1 MKLFS
6 WRTNFLLFTFFLSFG
21 YFSVWYFSEQK
32 PLQAFS
38 VRVITDS
45 NTKVVN
51 LSNKN
56 LVDEFNPSK
65 LTKQELSDF
74 LEIGY
79 FTSNSDRGH
88 IVSVPSCATLIISL
102 NQNGT
107 VTMNSDPYGN
117 VENLNLLAEKLSE
130 IFEIRKEAG
139 VFEVNSNKI
148 YKTVVVK
155 AQLSTKYGDVIK
167 VIDAVKSSGA
177 DPIILQNDE
186 LPKYL
191 KVKR

>member
-1 MKLFS
+1 MKLFR

-79 FTSNSDRGH
+79 FSANLDSDNGH
-88 IVSVPSCATLIISL
+88 ILITPSCATLIISL
-102 NQNGT
+102 SQNGI
-107 VTMNSDPYGN
+107 VKMNSERYGN
-117 VENLNLLAEKLSE
+117 VENLNPLAERLNE
-130 IFEIRKEAG
+130 IFYERKEAG
-139 VFEVNSNKI
+139 GFEENSNKI

-155 AQLSTKYGDVIK
+155 SPLSAKYGDVVK
-167 VIDAVKSSGA
+167 VIDAVKLSGA
-177 DPIILQNDE
+177 DPIILQIDD
-186 LPKYL
+186 LPK
-191 KVKR
+191 